1 MIVLAGSME
10 ASRHGTKA
18 VSENLHFIS
27 KLEAKKKKKREWKD
41 RDRDRRQ
48 MDRQTDRKI
57 EREINLH

>member
-27 KLEAKKKKKREWKD
+27 KLEAKKKKKRENGKTETETGD
-41 RDRDRRQ
+41 RWT
-48 MDRQTDRKI
+48 DRQTEK
-57 EREINLH
+57 

>member
-27 KLEAKKKKKREWKD
+27 KLEAKKKKKERME
-41 RDRDRRQ
+41 RQ
-48 MDRQTDRKI
+48 RQRQETDGQTDRQKN
-57 EREINLH
+57 RKRD